1 MKIAISQPTF
11 FPWQGYFALIDFVDE
26 FIFLDNVQF
35 DKRSWQQRNY
45 IKLNST
51 RHLMTIPVISKN
63 KFTQKILEVEIDYS
77 NFKILKF
84 LKTIETAYKK
94 SKYFELYFGE
104 IEKVM
109 CHKYK
114 FLSELNINIIK
125 IICSFLKIRNKLIKA
140 SSLNL
145 VSYISKI
152 DLLDFICKKK
162 NSNEYISTIGSGEYL
177 GNLKKFFHSKANI
190 NYFHYKI
197 SNYQQ
202 LGEVFIPNLSI
213 IDLLFNEGPDSI
225 KIIRKNF
232 TVIKN

>member
-11 FPWQGYFALIDFVDE
+11 FPWQGFFALMDFVDV

-45 IKLNST
+45 IKLNT
-51 RHLMTIPVISKN
+51 NRHLMTIPVISKN

-109 CHKYK
+109 CRKYK

-125 IICSFLKIRNKLIKA
+125 IICSFLKIGNKFSNA

-145 VSYISKI
+145 DSRISKI

-162 NSNEYISTIGSGEYL
+162 NSNEYISTIGSIEYL
-177 GNLKKFFHSKANI
+177 GSLKQFFHSKANI
-190 NYFHYKI
+190 NYFQYKI
-197 SNYQQ
+197 SSYHQ

-225 KIIRKNF
+225 KIIRENF
-232 TVIKN
+232 LVIKS

>member
-1 MKIAISQPTF
+1 
-11 FPWQGYFALIDFVDE
+11 
-26 FIFLDNVQF
+26 
-35 DKRSWQQRNY
+35 
-45 IKLNST
+45 
-51 RHLMTIPVISKN
+51 MTIPVISKN
-63 KFTQKILEVEIDYS
+63 KFTQKIIEVEIDYS
-77 NFKILKF
+77 NFKISKF

-94 SKYFELYFGE
+94 SKYFVLYFGE

-109 CHKYK
+109 CRKYK

-125 IICSFLKIRNKLIKA
+125 IICGFLKIRNKLSKA

-145 VSYISKI
+145 DSEISKT
-152 DLLDFICKKK
+152 DLLDSICKKK
-162 NSNEYISTIGSGEYL
+162 NSNEYISTIGSVEYL
-177 GNLKKFFHSKANI
+177 GNLKQFFYSKANI
-190 NYFHYKI
+190 NYFQYKI
-197 SNYQQ
+197 SSYQQ